1 LYRFDIGDRPLLDFA
16 ILGLLLE
23 NPQHGYEL
31 KRALGEL
38 GFWQVSFGSLYP
50 ALRRLE
56 KRGYIEAQRG
66 SGRRKAY
73 RITASGMESFEDIVT
88 QIPDPDENER
98 SFQLRLAF
106 LGSLPPERRISVL
119 EGRRAALSTQL
130 QGDRR
135 TFLGA
140 RRSKGDRYRLALME
154 RRVLATESD
163 IAWLDELI
171 AGERSAAA
179 GA

>member
-1 LYRFDIGDRPLLDFA
+1 MLDFA
-16 ILGLLLE
+16 ILGLLRE
-23 NPQHGYEL
+23 QPRHGYEL

-56 KRGYIEAQRG
+56 KRAHIDGERG
-66 SGRRKAY
+66 NGRRRSY
-73 RITASGMESFEDIVT
+73 RLTPKGRATLANMLEDADDT
-88 QIPDPDENER
+88 EENER

-106 LGSLPPERRISVL
+106 LGYLRPDRRIRIL
-119 EGRRAALSTQL
+119 EGRRTALVERLCTARS
-130 QGDRR
+130 

-140 RRSKGDRYRLALME
+140 RGQHSLDRYRLALME
-154 RRVLATESD
+154 RRVHATEAD

-171 AGERSAAA
+171 AGERSSAA

>member
-1 LYRFDIGDRPLLDFA
+1 MRTVPLLDFA
-16 ILGLLLE
+16 VLGLLRE
-23 NPQHGYEL
+23 SPQHGYEL

-56 KRGYIEAQRG
+56 KRGDIEAQRG
-66 SGRRKAY
+66 TGRRKAY
-73 RITASGMESFEDIVT
+73 RLTAAGLYSFEGTVAEV
-88 QIPDPDENER
+88 PDPDESER

-106 LGSLPPERRISVL
+106 FGSLPPERRIAVL
-119 EGRRAALSTQL
+119 EVRRAALSTQL

-140 RRSKGDRYRLALME
+140 RRGKGDRYRLALME

-171 AGERSAAA
+171 AGERGAAA
-179 GA
+179 EA

>member
-1 LYRFDIGDRPLLDFA
+1 MLDFA
-16 ILGLLLE
+16 ILGLLGE
-23 NPQHGYEL
+23 HPQHGYEL

-38 GFWQVSFGSLYP
+38 GFWRVSFGSLYP

-56 KRGYIEAQRG
+56 KRGHIEAQRG

-73 RITASGMESFEDIVT
+73 RITAAGVAAFEQTVAEV
-88 QIPDPDENER
+88 PAPDESER

-106 LGSLPPERRISVL
+106 LGTLPPERRIAVL
-119 EGRRAALSTQL
+119 EGRRTALSTQL

-140 RRSKGDRYRLALME
+140 RKNKGDRYRLALME
-154 RRVLATESD
+154 RRVSATESD
-163 IAWLDELI
+163 IAWLDGLI
-171 AGERSAAA
+171 AGERAAAA